1 MTNAT
6 LTDKA
11 TTPTP
16 DSASTF
22 DPALSATL
30 DRTEDAA
37 AHITAAQV
45 CLWTLARKD
54 AAFGDIALRLAGV
67 LGSIEA
73 RRHALEE
80 DIGL

>member
-1 MTNAT
+1 MNANRSCAPPA
-6 LTDKA
+6 LV
-11 TTPTP
+11 TPTNG
-16 DSASTF
+16 F

-45 CLWTLARKD
+45 CLWSLAKKD
-54 AAFGDIALRLAGV
+54 AAFGDIALQLTGL

-80 DIGL
+80 EAGV